1 MRIVKKAATAT
12 ILNKDISSVIYRML
26 VMYVSAKPLI
36 SSNLT
41 RLYVVTRLKFSHFL
55 FLIMLF
61 LYFG

>member
-41 RLYVVTRLKFSHFL
+41 RLYVVTR
-55 FLIMLF
+55 
-61 LYFG
+61 